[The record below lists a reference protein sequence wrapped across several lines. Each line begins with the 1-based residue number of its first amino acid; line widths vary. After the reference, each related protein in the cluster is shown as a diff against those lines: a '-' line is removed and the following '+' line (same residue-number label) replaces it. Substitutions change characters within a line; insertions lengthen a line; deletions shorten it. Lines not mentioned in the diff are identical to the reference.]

1 MPSHHISNEEL
12 TRLLHKFATK
22 DGSQPEIRNAQRTFF
37 NYLNR
42 ELDQHVRRVVNY
54 NEDIAQVAMQEAWI
68 KILESANKYDP
79 AKASVKTWAKMIS
92 ANCAIDQLR
101 AYYKRIKILAQCTLD
116 KGTDDAHSPKKTSPV
131 VDGSDLAG
139 GYAEE
144 INHQICPLLRPDD
157 QVYANQLQQAI
168 KACIEILPSKDGPNF
183 RQAMELCLDEDLSY
197 AQMMSILAAQ
207 SPRYADLNVEQVRG
221 WVRQAKLRMQH
232 CISQKLGWNNDGNT
246 DRSNP

>member
-68 KILESANKYDP
+68 KIFKSASKYDP
-79 AKASVKTWAKMIS
+79 AKASVKTWAKIIS
-92 ANCAIDQLR
+92 SNCAIDELR
-101 AYYKRIKILAQCTLD
+101 KYYKRLRLLGLSIQD
-116 KGTDDAHSPKKTSPV
+116 NDTDDPHPPQTMSGVA
-131 VDGSDLAG
+131 DGTG

-144 INHQICPLLRPDD
+144 INNQICPLLHPDD
-157 QVYANQLQQAI
+157 LVYANQLQQAI
-168 KACIEILPSKDGPNF
+168 KACIELLPSKDGPNF